1 MATGR
6 ITKVRDTG
14 KAITMTLTLIFEVD
28 VCGYNNN
35 AYNLLYI
42 I

>member
-1 MATGR
+1 M
-6 ITKVRDTG
+6 RDTG
-14 KAITMTLTLIFEVD
+14 VEITMTLTSIFQVD

>member
-1 MATGR
+1 M
-6 ITKVRDTG
+6 RDTG
-14 KAITMTLTLIFEVD
+14 EEITMTLTLIVQVD

-35 AYNLLYI
+35 ASNVLYI